1 MYVTLL
7 LASADVLT
15 LDGPAFSELR
25 ISSRYQ
31 DPWRIKQ
38 DNSHLSLHPPPYSH
52 TAVCVAYDLAG
63 AVADYT
69 LVGNLVLLPYAISEL
84 KMLKVTGT
92 QHLSMHA
99 IAM

>member
-1 MYVTLL
+1 M
-7 LASADVLT
+7 
-15 LDGPAFSELR
+15 
-25 ISSRYQ
+25 
-31 DPWRIKQ
+31 
-38 DNSHLSLHPPPYSH
+38 
-52 TAVCVAYDLAG
+52 AYDLAG

-84 KMLKVTGT
+84 KMVKVTGT